1 MIKPLHFL
9 VVLLCVIGF
18 YTQAQQSATKKSDP
32 NKFKQL
38 TNSEWAKV
46 LSPDQYHIL
55 RERGTE
61 RAFTGKYWDNHDK
74 GTYYCAGCK
83 QELFKSETKYESGCG
98 WPSFFKPADERAIQK
113 RVDMSYK
120 MVRDEILCSQCGG
133 HLGHVFDDG
142 PEPTG
147 LRYCINSEALIFV
160 KSK

>member
-1 MIKPLHFL
+1 MIKPLYFQII
-9 VVLLCVIGF
+9 LLCLVSFCI
-18 YTQAQQSATKKSDP
+18 QAQQPASKKKDS
-32 NKFKQL
+32 NTYKQL

-46 LSPDQYHIL
+46 LSPSQYHIL

-61 RAFTGKYWDNHDK
+61 RAFTGKYWDNHEK

-98 WPSFFKPADERAIQK
+98 WPSFFKPADEHAIQK
-113 RVDMSYK
+113 RIDTSYK